1 MWWGIVLV
9 SALAA
14 ALGYAV
20 VSNIPDKSGA
30 FVQAFA
36 AGALL
41 TMIADEMAPEAYSRS
56 AVFTGLATTLGF
68 IQAFI
73 LTGFEM

>member
-9 SALAA
+9 SGLSAA
-14 ALGYAV
+14 VGYAI
-20 VSNIPDKSGA
+20 VSISSDKSGA

-41 TMIADEMAPEAYSRS
+41 TMITDEMAPEAYSGAA
-56 AVFTGLATTLGF
+56 AVAGLATTLGF
-68 IQAFI
+68 ILAVF
-73 LTGFEM
+73 LTSLE

>member
-9 SALAA
+9 SALSAGV
-14 ALGYAV
+14 GYAV
-20 VSNIPDKSGA
+20 VSNVSTLTGA

-41 TMIADEMAPEAYSRS
+41 TMIADEMAPEAFSC
-56 AVFTGLATTLGF
+56 AHIATGLATTLGF
-68 IQAFI
+68 ILAIF
-73 LTGFEM
+73 LTSFE